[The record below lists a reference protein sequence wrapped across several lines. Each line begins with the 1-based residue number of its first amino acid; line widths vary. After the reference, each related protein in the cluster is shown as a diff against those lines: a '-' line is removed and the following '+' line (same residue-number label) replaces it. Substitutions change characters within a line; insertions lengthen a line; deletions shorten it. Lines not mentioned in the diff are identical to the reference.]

1 MGNDVDPTNP
11 RQRAGNWKVSE
22 MPSAPKI
29 PFNKPFIA
37 GKELYYI
44 AQAVTLGNISGDGH
58 YTQECS
64 RLLEERFGIRRVLMT
79 PSCTAALEMAAM
91 LLNLGPGDEVIMPSF
106 TFVSTANAV
115 VRLGARPVFVDI
127 RLDTLNIDDSLIE
140 EAITEKTKAILPVHY
155 AGIGCEM
162 ERITAIARKYGLKV
176 VEDAAQGV
184 NAFYSGQALGSI
196 GDLGTY
202 SFHETKNYICG
213 EGGALCINDPELID
227 RAEII
232 RDKGTNRRQF
242 FRGQV
247 DKYTWV
253 DVGSSYVPSE
263 ICSAFLFA
271 QLEMLDQISQRRRAI
286 HQRYRKLLKPLEGEG
301 LLRLP
306 VTPEDCLGNFHL
318 FYILLP
324 DRKTRDGLL
333 AHLNQNGIHAVFHYI
348 PLHSSPMGQTFGY
361 SEGDLPLT
369 EELSGRLLRLPMYY
383 EITEEE
389 QRRVARQVA
398 EYVQAAWVGS
408 VSGVLLATSATNP
421 PGSERQRHDLSPA
434 GAL

>member
-1 MGNDVDPTNP
+1 VS
-11 RQRAGNWKVSE
+11 NWKVPE
-22 MPSAPKI
+22 MPSPPRI

-44 AQAVTLGNISGDGH
+44 AQAVTRGNISGDGY

-91 LLNLGPGDEVIMPSF
+91 LLKLGPGDEVIMPSF

-127 RLDTLNIDDSLIE
+127 RPDTLNIDDGLIE
-140 EAITEKTKAILPVHY
+140 EAVTDKTKAIFPVHY

-162 ERITAIARKYGLKV
+162 DRITTIARKYGLKV

-184 NAFYSGQALGSI
+184 NAYYSGQALGSI

-271 QLEMLDQISQRRRAI
+271 QLEMLEEISQRRRAI
-286 HQRYRKLLKPLEGEG
+286 HQRYRKLLKPLEGEE

-306 VTPEDCLGNFHL
+306 VTPEDCMGNFHL

-324 DRKTRDGLL
+324 DRKARDGLL
-333 AHLNQNGIHAVFHYI
+333 AHLTENGIHAVFHYV
-348 PLHSSPMGQTFGY
+348 PLHSSPMGQSFGY
-361 SEGDLPLT
+361 SEGDLPVT

-398 EYVQAAWVGS
+398 EYVRAAPVGS
-408 VSGVLLATSATNP
+408 VSNALLAASATNP
-421 PGSERQRHDLSPA
+421 SGSEKQRHDLSPA